1 MQFGILDLVDWH
13 PGTMTQEERYQQVID
28 LAVVAEDLGFDTYW
42 VGEHHFSHY
51 VSPHPAILL
60 AAIAART
67 RRIRIGTS
75 VVLAAHHDPLRLAED
90 YAMVDV
96 ISGGR
101 LDLVVG
107 RGLFLQ
113 GYRGY
118 QVAFES
124 VRGRLEEAIAVMRR
138 AWQESPFSFTG
149 AVRVF
154 DQIEVQPR
162 PLQQP
167 HPPLWVAGGR
177 SLDTVDYAAREG
189 LNLALPQ
196 LMGPPS
202 TFQPTVD
209 RYRERLAESGRD
221 PAAYRLSVG
230 QHAWVAPS
238 HAEALDD
245 WRESYPRYTKMVAD
259 EMQEDLYAGTELE
272 EVAKRT
278 RQAATVPADRLLKG
292 VSALGTPEHV
302 AARICEAWD
311 TLRMDHHWA
320 CFNLGGIPTAKLT
333 SAMQLYARN
342 VIPAVAR
349 RVDGLGS

>member
-13 PGTMTQEERYQQVID
+13 PGTMTQQERYQQVID
-28 LAVVAEDLGFDTYW
+28 LAVIAEELGFDTYW

-51 VSPHPAILL
+51 ISPHPAILL

-118 QVAFES
+118 QVAFDS
-124 VRGRLEEAIAVMRR
+124 VRDRTEEAIAVLRR
-138 AWQESPFSFTG
+138 AWQESPFTFRG
-149 AVRVF
+149 ASRIF
-154 DQIEVQPR
+154 DQIELQPR

-167 HPPLWVAGGR
+167 HPPIWVAGGR
-177 SLDTVDYAAREG
+177 SLDSVEFAAREG

-196 LMGPPS
+196 LTGPFALLKPAADL
-202 TFQPTVD
+202 F
-209 RYRERLAESGRD
+209 RRRIAESGSD
-221 PAAYRLSVG
+221 PPTAQLSVG

-238 HAEALDD
+238 AEVAVDD
-245 WRESYPRYTKMVAD
+245 WRASYPRYIKMVAD
-259 EMQEDLYAGTELE
+259 EMPEELYAGTELE
-272 EVAKRT
+272 EVARRT
-278 RQAATVPADRLLKG
+278 RAAATVPAEKLLQG
-292 VSALGTPEHV
+292 LSGFGTPSVV
-302 AARICEAWD
+302 AERICATWD
-311 TLRMDHHWA
+311 ALRMDHCWA
-320 CFNLGGIPTAKLT
+320 CFNLGGIPTEKVAK
-333 SAMQLYARN
+333 AMELYARDS
-342 VIPAVAR
+342 VPIVAR
-349 RVDGLGS
+349 HVG